1 MFDTWIMV
9 LGSIDLRE
17 TGSLVLNQSLNL
29 GSAFTF
35 TSGGNILGC
44 GHAIIMGGDL
54 TLADTGF
61 VRVLHV
67 RNDLIL
73 DGQGKTFIVGDRA
86 QLFVDSNV
94 SLTLRH
100 MTLRTS
106 PKSAATPAIRLA
118 STGTSRTL
126 ENVNIEL
133 GADFEFRQGQFYIV
147 GDVVVSGT
155 SALRYTSPM
164 RSYITSHAT
173 LYFDYGTTLSVAPMS
188 YTLDRAYTN
197 NRSIATDFL
206 YMADAS
212 SNLYLNGCTLK
223 VYQYRFAAC
232 QGDGAF

>member
-1 MFDTWIMV
+1 MLDRTARTTSNALLYGQRVTSNVIPLLTALTRTTSNALLPLRPTDLNGTVGLVYKAKNFVFHQGEQLVRGFLRFNDGFTILQNASAVFDTWV
-9 LGSIDLRE
+9 TVSGSIDLRE
-17 TGSLVLNQSLNL
+17 TGSLVLNGSLNL

-106 PKSAATPAIRLA
+106 PDLRQRRRL
-118 STGTSRTL
+118 G
-126 ENVNIEL
+126 
-133 GADFEFRQGQFYIV
+133 
-147 GDVVVSGT
+147 
-155 SALRYTSPM
+155 
-164 RSYITSHAT
+164 
-173 LYFDYGTTLSVAPMS
+173 
-188 YTLDRAYTN
+188 
-197 NRSIATDFL
+197 
-206 YMADAS
+206 
-212 SNLYLNGCTLK
+212 
-223 VYQYRFAAC
+223 
-232 QGDGAF
+232 